1 MDSEPDEVADRPP
14 QYSLRQLW
22 IAVSIFSL
30 LLGIPLIGTLV
41 LWLALQVG
49 LTGAALLALILVQA
63 PCFLLVR
70 ALLGQRDSDTAPPQ
84 R

>member
-1 MDSEPDEVADRPP
+1 MDSQQEEVADRPP

-41 LWLALQVG
+41 LWLTLQVG
-49 LTGAALLALILVQA
+49 LTGAALLALIMLQA
-63 PCFLLVR
+63 PCFLLFQ
-70 ALLGQRDSDTAPPQ
+70 ALLGPSDSSAAPPRQ
-84 R
+84 

>member
-1 MDSEPDEVADRPP
+1 MMDSEPDEVAKRPP

-22 IAVSIFSL
+22 IAISIFSL

-49 LTGAALLALILVQA
+49 LAG
-63 PCFLLVR
+63 FLER
-70 ALLGQRDSDTAPPQ
+70 
-84 R
+84 